1 MVKETPSFFSQP
13 LPEEPAKPKR
23 RVVRK
28 RAAAT
33 PRTRRTSKT
42 DALVI
47 DTQKISRQL
56 DDIYRDE
63 SGRIPDMRQIKIKKE
78 GKFFKKFFTFII
90 VVGLLAAAAWTGFFL
105 MPNKKF
111 ADTQVNV
118 SVNGPE
124 NVVFGATSTYE
135 IMISNQQKINIK
147 NIVLTVRYPES
158 FIFATSSI
166 SAANQGNNEWSLGN
180 LAGNKDTKLQISGIY
195 YGALNQEQS
204 WRVSA
209 SYKPENFN
217 SEMQRSA
224 VKTTRITRS
233 PYSLTITGP
242 DKIAVGNEIEY
253 VITLEDREGK
263 PDQKFVIQNEWPTNF
278 YPTSSTPALEKNNSW
293 TFVNTSPTS
302 TTSTVVAPILP
313 IKQVFSVKGKFSD
326 SDQKDAT
333 LKSSLLFT
341 NNKNNYKIGESTIS
355 TELTKN
361 SVSLDMAI
369 NGSIEKI
376 ITHPAEGLNVT
387 ITAKNESKEK
397 LTKATVNIYFDA
409 PAYKKQSVIDWAKI
423 ADSSDGDVVGKQISD
438 TIRQGKI
445 TWNSSKLNTLGN
457 WKQGQEVQFNFQVP
471 LKDTKTIDWSMITE
485 NKIIA
490 TPEVVFTDATG
501 AGQTI
506 TGKPIEIIINS
517 DFNLEVRDE
526 IENTASKENHNI
538 TWIINNTVHPL
549 KNITLTADL
558 YGDVTVTEPIAA
570 PAGKVNYDKTA
581 KKIIWTIEQM
591 NESTDVL
598 ALPFTVTLNTKNPT
612 QNLLVSKIRVQAE
625 DITTGEKLEI
635 MGEEVPLKTE

>member
-13 LPEEPAKPKR
+13 LPEEPTKPKR
-23 RVVRK
+23 RIVRK
-28 RAAAT
+28 RTVAA
-33 PRTRRTSKT
+33 PRTRRSPKT
-42 DALVI
+42 DTPAI

-90 VVGLLAAAAWTGFFL
+90 IVGLLAAAAWTGFFL

-118 SVNGPE
+118 AVNGPE

-135 IMISNQQKINIK
+135 LAISNQQKINIR

-158 FIFATSSI
+158 FIFATSSVP
-166 SAANQGNNEWSLGN
+166 AANQGNNEWNLGN
-180 LAGNKDTKLQISGIY
+180 LAGNKDTKLQISGVY

-224 VKTTRITRS
+224 VKTTKITRS

-242 DKIAVGNEIEY
+242 DKIAIGNEVEY
-253 VITLEDREGK
+253 IVTLEDREGK
-263 PDQKFVIQNEWPTNF
+263 PDQKFIIQNEWPTNF

-293 TFVNTSPTS
+293 TFVYVSPTS
-302 TTSTVVAPILP
+302 TTSTVTTPILP
-313 IKQVFSVKGKFSD
+313 IKQIFSVKGKFSD

-333 LKSSLLFT
+333 LKSSLLFA

-361 SVSLDMAI
+361 SISLDMAI
-369 NGSIEKI
+369 NGSVEKI

-387 ITAKNESKEK
+387 ITTKNESKEK
-397 LTKATVNIYFDA
+397 LAKAAVNIYFDA

-423 ADSSDGDVVGKQISD
+423 TDSSDGDVVGKQISD
-438 TIRQGKI
+438 SIRQGKI

-457 WKQGQEVQFNFQVP
+457 WKPDQEVQFNFQVP
-471 LKDTKTIDWSMITE
+471 LKDTKTIDWSAITE

-490 TPEVVFTDATG
+490 TPEVVFTNAAG
-501 AGQTI
+501 AVQTI

-517 DFNLEVRDE
+517 DFSLEVRDE
-526 IENTASKENHNI
+526 VENIAGKENHNI
-538 TWIINNTVHPL
+538 TWVINNTVHPL
-549 KNITLTADL
+549 KNITLIADL
-558 YGDVTVTEPIAA
+558 YGDATMMEPITA
-570 PAGKVNYDKTA
+570 PAGKVSYDKTA
-581 KKIIWTIEQM
+581 KKITWAIEQM
-591 NESTDVL
+591 SGTTDVL

-612 QNLLVSKIRVQAE
+612 QNLLISKIRVQAE
-625 DITTGEKLEI
+625 DTVTGEKLDM